1 MLDRDDRP
9 TVLIYAGDFDPSGED
24 ILRDLIDRTNG
35 IDRVRL
41 VAVTEDQI
49 DTYSL
54 AENPG
59 KTSDS
64 RAAAFEARHG
74 RLVQVEVEALTPSEL
89 RALFQTEIN
98 DYWEDDAYR
107 EALAVE
113 KADRDRL

>member
-1 MLDRDDRP
+1 VNDAS
-9 TVLIYAGDFDPSGED
+9 VGFSGAPA
-24 ILRDLIDRTNG
+24 L
-35 IDRVRL
+35 
-41 VAVTEDQI
+41 AVTEDQI